1 MRGILESDFVD
12 GPRLQPIEQL
22 FAAANPVSPTA
33 LESAELAAAFDRL
46 GERIVAT
53 RPHPR
58 RRRSGRLSTAFVF
71 AAVAL
76 VAAAIATGAVITTH
90 TGFFP
95 KVAGTENDTSE
106 FLRTDAPDFPPL
118 VHKLVRNIPFPP
130 GYSRE
135 AYIRRYLNAP
145 TMKPDAN
152 GIGNTVQAAGI
163 RGALGFFSLCA
174 WRGYW
179 LNAHASGDPSAE
191 AAGAAGLMQVASSDA
206 VKKSDS
212 WWPKY
217 KALAATEARG
227 DASWP
232 PQLQAWYRVNCTGL
246 ADLGAPR

>member
-1 MRGILESDFVD
+1 MRH
-12 GPRLQPIEQL
+12 RLKSLARRRSPHPIDRL
-22 FAAANPVSPTA
+22 LASSNPVSPST
-33 LESAELAAAFDRL
+33 LESTELAAVLDRL

-53 RPHPR
+53 RPPAAAR
-58 RRRSGRLSTAFVF
+58 RPSRLATGLTF

-76 VAAAIATGAVITTH
+76 VLAAVATAAMRTTH

-95 KVAGTENDTSE
+95 KIAGTENDTTE

-118 VHKLVRNIPFPP
+118 VRKLVRDIPFPP

-135 AYIRRYLNAP
+135 VYISRYLNAP

-152 GIGNTVQAAGI
+152 GISNTVQAAGI
-163 RGALGFFSLCA
+163 RGSIGFFSLCA

-179 LNAHASGDPSAE
+179 LRAHASSDPSAE
-191 AAGAAGLMQVASSDA
+191 AVGASGLMQVASSDA

-212 WWPKY
+212 WWPRY
-217 KALAATEARG
+217 VALARNEARG

-232 PQLQAWYRVNCTGL
+232 RDVQRWYEVNCTGL
-246 ADLGAPR
+246 ANLGAPK

>member
-1 MRGILESDFVD
+1 MRLSLKSHGRRRSPNPID
-12 GPRLQPIEQL
+12 RLM
-22 FAAANPVSPTA
+22 ASANPVSPPA
-33 LESAELAAAFDRL
+33 VESTELAAAFDRL

-53 RPHPR
+53 RPQAGA
-58 RRRSGRLSTAFVF
+58 RRSRPLATALTFTAIALVI
-71 AAVAL
+71 AAVA
-76 VAAAIATGAVITTH
+76 TGAMVTTH

-118 VHKLVRNIPFPP
+118 VRKLVRDIPFPP

-135 AYIRRYLNAP
+135 AYISRYLSAP

-152 GIGNTVQAAGI
+152 GIPNMVQAAGI
-163 RGALGFFSLCA
+163 KGSIGFFSLCA

-179 LNAHASGDPSAE
+179 LRAHASSDASGE
-191 AAGAAGLMQVASSDA
+191 AVGAAGLTRVASSDA

-217 KALAATEARG
+217 VALARNEARG

-232 PQLQAWYRVNCTGL
+232 RDLQRWYEVNCTGL
-246 ADLGAPR
+246 SDLGAPK

>member
-1 MRGILESDFVD
+1 MRHIAKSYFGS
-12 GPRLQPIEQL
+12 GRSPHPIDQL
-22 FAAANPVSPTA
+22 MASANPVAPLA
-33 LESAELAAAFDRL
+33 LGSTELAAAFDRL

-53 RPHPR
+53 RPQTGAR
-58 RRRSGRLSTAFVF
+58 RATRLASALAF

-76 VAAAIATGAVITTH
+76 VVAAIATGAMLTTH

-95 KVAGTENDTSE
+95 KAAGTENDTSE

-118 VHKLVRNIPFPP
+118 VRKLVRDIPFPP
-130 GYSRE
+130 GYSRD
-135 AYIRRYLNAP
+135 AYISRYLNEP

-163 RGALGFFSLCA
+163 RGSIGFFSLCA

-179 LNAHASGDPSAE
+179 LRAHASSDPSGE
-191 AAGAAGLMQVASSDA
+191 AVGASGLMQVASSDA
-206 VKKSDS
+206 VKKSDN

-217 KALAATEARG
+217 VALARNEARG

-232 PQLQAWYRVNCTGL
+232 PDLRRWYDVNCTAL
-246 ADLGAPR
+246 ADLGAPK